1 MGVFTLVARQYI
13 DHYFTT
19 INSYEHTWYL
29 QLTFPYTLGAY
40 QHQTEDSDQYNDEV
54 NDRDDFTPGD
64 AIDMEYQPEEYD
76 EYVDDNDIHDDDV
89 NNMYKLI
96 HSDTKETQD
105 LPEDIRDALKP
116 LSKGKHLSDQEYS
129 QKIIVTFEK
138 EVKVFV
144 VCQTSNELFA
154 SCFFVFSPV
163 TFGKIGVNEFV
174 PKALRTFSVKRDSW

>member
-1 MGVFTLVARQYI
+1 M
-13 DHYFTT
+13 
-19 INSYEHTWYL
+19 
-29 QLTFPYTLGAY
+29 TFPYTLGAY

-89 NNMYKLI
+89 NNIYKLI
-96 HSDTKETQD
+96 HSDTKETED
-105 LPEDIRDALKP
+105 LPEDMHNALKP

-144 VCQTSNELFA
+144 VCQTSNELSA
-154 SCFFVFSPV
+154 SYFFVFLPV
-163 TFGKIGVNEFV
+163 AFIKIGVNEFV
-174 PKALRTFSVKRDSW
+174 SNSLRTFSVKRDSW

>member
-105 LPEDIRDALKP
+105 LPEDIHNALKP

-138 EVKVFV
+138 EVKVFA
-144 VCQTSNELFA
+144 VCQTSNELSA
-154 SCFFVFSPV
+154 SYFFIFLPV
-163 TFGKIGVNEFV
+163 AFIKIGGNEFV
-174 PKALRTFSVKRDSW
+174 SNSLRTFSVKRDSW

>member
-1 MGVFTLVARQYI
+1 MGVFTLVAI

-89 NNMYKLI
+89 NNIYKLI

-105 LPEDIRDALKP
+105 LPEDMHNALKP
-116 LSKGKHLSDQEYS
+116 LSKGKHPSDQEYS

-138 EVKVFV
+138 EVKIFV
-144 VCQTSNELFA
+144 VCQTSNELSA
-154 SCFFVFSPV
+154 SCFFVFLPV
-163 TFGKIGVNEFV
+163 AFVKIGVNEFV
-174 PKALRTFSVKRDSW
+174 PNSLRTFSVKRDSW